1 MADKIAPRLTE
12 LVEDYASIKTVSGK
26 NPTGDALRRELR
38 ALKAY
43 ARHARDLHLV
53 LPLPHSPLCK
63 SCRLWARL
71 SPVRGKR

>member
-1 MADKIAPRLTE
+1 MADKIAPVLSWHIQE
-12 LVEDYASIKTVSGK
+12 PFASDPKAFREAIPKMV
-26 NPTGDALRRELR
+26 RELR

-43 ARHARDLHLV
+43 ARHTRDLHLV